1 VASQVR
7 IANAQFRA
15 YASPRPTLDGKDR
28 ISSLTE
34 SEGDYQSI
42 RFSTMEGDT
51 PEVLAHGLQFVALP
65 GKPQELQKTIPEALR
80 LTLGSTTGFCGCMI
94 LVSEQEARL
103 MTVITLWTGRDRAE
117 QCDKNS
123 DKVDKLLLPYVDT
136 WLRTQ
141 RMTAFLCW
149 PHPLLS
155 STQK

>member
-15 YASPRPTLDGKDR
+15 YAGPPPTLDGTDR
-28 ISSLTE
+28 ITSSPE
-34 SEGDYQSI
+34 SEGDYKCA
-42 RFSTMEGDT
+42 RFSTMEAAT
-51 PEVLAHGLQFVALP
+51 PEVLAHGLEFVALP

-80 LTLGSTTGFCGCMI
+80 RMLGSSSGFCGCMI

-103 MTVITLWTGRDRAE
+103 MTVITLWSGRDRAE

-123 DKVDKLLLPYVDT
+123 AKVDRLLLPYVDT

-149 PHPLLS
+149 PHPSLS